1 MPAASSDYTEFG
13 TLKVAQAQ
21 ELPEVLDV
29 LIAGGGPGGT
39 AAALRATE
47 LGLSCLVIDRDD
59 LMSRIRDYEQHKIIH
74 PDYAG
79 DDSPFPSGT
88 PMIDALRF
96 EDIDKDDMVAEWRR
110 KYQEFKIPA
119 KVGTE
124 LTGIV
129 QGPDKTFEVKAWNQR
144 AEKEIVCRAR
154 SVILAIGAGR
164 ARQFDIPGDLEGI
177 AFRLE
182 DAQQHVGAPALVIG
196 GGTSATEA
204 VIAISNAKKGAG
216 DSTAVYWSYRK
227 QQMPRV
233 ERNLSGA
240 FFDAYV
246 GNGNVRYLPWSEPI
260 LVLKG
265 PDKKEYLSVRIDR
278 KTVEGRPA
286 ESVHLEFPKEQVV
299 ACIGSDV
306 PHQTV
311 QRFGI
316 KVPTVDGEPFML
328 VSEDGETS
336 LAGVFL
342 VGDVKGTPE
351 YCRCSDFNDPSTY
364 RKIRDSRNIKT
375 AMRDAV
381 RAVEIIARRLG
392 KLEPAAVARGA
403 EARVSEAAP
412 PPAARP
418 RIETP
423 ATPPAPVSAPQL
435 VSLRP
440 DGSPGTSYPLKA
452 ETTNIGRKAD
462 GIAID
467 DPHMADQ
474 HAALTRKDGGYVLSD
489 TGQGSG
495 VWLRVRGDGRRLTAG
510 DQLWVGAQF
519 LRVVDESGRRGIE
532 HYNRKGEY
540 QNVYWVAD
548 QGLIVGR
555 AGDVSLDAQD
565 RSLSRNHAQFSVD
578 GNVLQV
584 KDLGS
589 TNGTYV
595 KLTAP
600 LQLTNGDE
608 FRMATRHLRFESL
621 AAEEPLRPDVSVL
634 DVPLPAPAAASPEP
648 QKPAAEGPLVTIEDA
663 KHPVALAVATDE
675 DMLHAHF
682 DYLKTQD
689 PEVEKRRCPAD
700 PSKKRRCPDDHYNEP
715 LNWQCEVGECGLCA
729 VQILAG
735 AENFLPSP
743 NAEKEKRTLKEMR
756 RLASDL
762 SKYRLACFARIK
774 GPVTVKVVPRS

>member
-1 MPAASSDYTEFG
+1 MRGASESDYTEFG
-13 TLKVAQAQ
+13 TLKAAREV
-21 ELPEVLDV
+21 PEVLDV

-39 AAALRATE
+39 AAAMRATE
-47 LGLSCLVIDRDD
+47 LGLACLVIDRDD
-59 LMSRIRDYEQHKIIH
+59 LMSRIRDYEQHKLIH

-88 PMIDALRF
+88 PMIDALHF
-96 EDIDKDDMVAEWRR
+96 ADIDKDDMVAEWRR
-110 KYQEFKIPA
+110 KYSQFKIPA
-119 KVGTE
+119 KIGTE

-129 QGPDKTFEVKAWNQR
+129 QQPDKTFEVKTWNQR

-164 ARQFDIPGDLEGI
+164 ARTFEIPGDLDGI
-177 AFRLE
+177 AFRLD
-182 DAQQHVGAPALVIG
+182 DAGRHVGAPALVIG

-204 VIAISNAKKGAG
+204 VIAISNAKKTAG
-216 DSTAVYWSYRK
+216 DATAVYWSYRK

-233 ERNLSGA
+233 ERNLSSA

-246 GNGNVRYLPWSEPI
+246 GSGNVRYLPWSEPI

-265 PDKKEYLSVRIDR
+265 PDRKEYLSVRIDR
-278 KTVEGRPA
+278 KTVEGRPV

-311 QRFGI
+311 QRFGV

-328 VSEDGETS
+328 VTEDGETS

-351 YCRCSDFNDPSTY
+351 YCRCTDFNAPATY
-364 RKIRDSRNIKT
+364 RKVRDSRNIKT

-381 RAVEIIARRLG
+381 RAVEVIARRLG
-392 KLEPAAVARGA
+392 KLQAGAPAAAPL
-403 EARVSEAAP
+403 AP
-412 PPAARP
+412 PVERP

-423 ATPPAPVSAPQL
+423 AAAPPPVSAPQL
-435 VSLRP
+435 VNLLP

-462 GIAID
+462 GIAFD
-467 DPHMADQ
+467 DPYMADQ
-474 HAALTRKDGGYVLSD
+474 HAAIAKQDGGYVLSD

-495 VWLRVRGDGRRLTAG
+495 VWMRVRSDGRKLMAG
-510 DQLWVGAQF
+510 DQLWLGAQF
-519 LRVVDESGRRGIE
+519 LRAVEETGRWGIE

-540 QNVYWVAD
+540 QNVYWVGDKGA
-548 QGLIVGR
+548 IVGR

-600 LQLTNGDE
+600 APLANGDE
-608 FRMATRHLRFESL
+608 FRLATRHLRFESL
-621 AAEEPLRPDVSVL
+621 AAEEPLRADVSVL
-634 DVPLPAPAAASPEP
+634 DVPLPAPAAVSPEP
-648 QKPAAEGPLVTIEDA
+648 QKPAAEGPVATIEDA
-663 KHPVALAVATDE
+663 KHPVTLAVATDE
-675 DMLHAHF
+675 DVLHAHF
-682 DYLKTQD
+682 EHLKAQD

-756 RLASDL
+756 RLAADL
-762 SKYRLACFARIK
+762 SKYRLACFARIN